1 MQSLIPSK
9 GQLKFL
15 DWEFGL
21 FFHFGIRTF
30 YSGHR
35 DWDMEEMSAD
45 RFYPENLD
53 CEEWLCAAKNAG
65 ARYAIMT
72 AKHHDG
78 FAL

>member
-9 GQLKFL
+9 VQLKFL

-45 RFYPENLD
+45 RFYPANLD
-53 CEEWLCAAKNAG
+53 CEEWLCAARIEPRTENEPFWNLKIG
-65 ARYAIMT
+65 
-72 AKHHDG
+72 
-78 FAL
+78 